1 MEQNISVKKILV
13 SLIKSID
20 LYNYLLKDHHRRTAI
35 ISYHLANHFKL
46 PVEELR
52 SLVLAASLHDIGAMY
67 VNERDKLLE
76 LDVETPE
83 PHEKL
88 GEQILE
94 GFAPFK
100 HISRIIRHHHIKYE
114 DVISGRIHEK
124 DVPRECYF
132 LHLADRIDVLYTLSG
147 DDRTKVPEITEKIME
162 RFGTVFA
169 PFLKETFKEVTSSS
183 NFWLSINQSSFHE
196 LLINN
201 LSDEFVSIDMKDIR
215 DLALV
220 FSRIVDFKSPWTL
233 SHSQSVGVTAKRLG
247 ELMGLDEKTCFEL
260 EIAGLLHDIGKIGI
274 PSEILDKPDA
284 LTDTEEEQ
292 MRLHALYTSL
302 ILGSLEGF
310 ENIAQWASSHHE
322 KRDQSGYPMSISSM
336 LFRREMDILAFAD
349 IFSALTED
357 RPYRKHFNKE
367 EALRILQEY
376 TPEKLDPEVYA
387 VIEANIDEIFAL
399 LEKEKQKVSQ
409 HDTI

>member
-1 MEQNISVKKILV
+1 MEQRSSVKKILV

-35 ISYHLANHFKL
+35 IAYHLANHFKL

-52 SLVLAASLHDIGAMY
+52 GLVLAASLHDIGAMY

-88 GEQILE
+88 GAAILE

-114 DVISGRIHEK
+114 DVVSGKIPEE

-169 PFLKETFKEVTSSS
+169 PFLKETFIEVTSSS

-201 LSDEFVSIDMKDIR
+201 LSDEFVSLGMEDVR
-215 DLALV
+215 DLAKV

-233 SHSQSVGVTAKRLG
+233 SHSQSVGVIAKRLG

-260 EIAGLLHDIGKIGI
+260 EISGLLHDIGKIGI

-284 LTDTEEEQ
+284 LSDTEEEQ

-302 ILGSLEGF
+302 ILGALEGF

-336 LFRREMDILAFAD
+336 LFRREMDILAFSD
-349 IFSALTED
+349 IFTALTED

-376 TPEKLDPEVYA
+376 TPEKLDPEVYS
-387 VIEANIDEIFAL
+387 VIETNIDELFDL
-399 LEKEKQKVSQ
+399 LENEVQKLSLPVE
-409 HDTI
+409 H

>member
-1 MEQNISVKKILV
+1 MEQQSSVKKILV

-67 VNERDKLLE
+67 VDERDKLLE

-88 GEQILE
+88 GAMILQ
-94 GFAPFK
+94 GFAPFER
-100 HISRIIRHHHIKYE
+100 ISRIIRHHHIVYN
-114 DVISGRIHEK
+114 DVASGKIASDE
-124 DVPRECYF
+124 VPRECYF

-147 DDRTKVPEITEKIME
+147 DDRTKVPEITEKILE
-162 RFGTVFA
+162 RFGSVFA
-169 PFLKETFKEVTSSS
+169 PFLEETFKEVASSS

-201 LSDEFVSIDMKDIR
+201 LSDEFVSLRMQDVR
-215 DLALV
+215 DLAVV
-220 FSRIVDFKSPWTL
+220 FSRIVDFKSPWTF
-233 SHSQSVGVTAKRLG
+233 SHSQSVGVIAKRLG
-247 ELMGLDEKTCFEL
+247 ELMELDEKTCFEL

-284 LTDTEEEQ
+284 LSDSEEEQ

-310 ENIAQWASSHHE
+310 ENITQWASSHHE

-336 LFRREMDILAFAD
+336 MFRREMDILAFAD
-349 IFSALTED
+349 IFTALTED

-367 EALRILQEY
+367 EALQILQEY
-376 TPEKLDPEVYA
+376 TPEKLAPEVYS
-387 VIEANIDEIFAL
+387 VIETNIDELFAL
-399 LEKEKQKVSQ
+399 LEQEKQKLTKPVEN
-409 HDTI
+409 